1 MKESTKQKIQEAID
15 EIKQS
20 GGLNDPG
27 LKEVVNKLKK
37 VVKQT
42 EKSKK

>member
-1 MKESTKQKIQEAID
+1 MKESTKEKIQEAID
-15 EIKQS
+15 DLKQF
-20 GGLNDPG
+20 GGLKDPK

-37 VVKQT
+37 AIKET

>member
-15 EIKQS
+15 DLRQF
-20 GGLNDPG
+20 GGLKDPK

-37 VVKQT
+37 VIKDN

>member
-15 EIKQS
+15 DLKQF
-20 GGLNDPG
+20 GGLKDPN

-37 VVKQT
+37 VIKET